1 MNEIR
6 DFEALRIVLASSED
20 IASWSFGEVTKPETI
35 NYRTF
40 KPEKDGLFDEKIFGP
55 TKDWECYCGKYK
67 RIRYRGVICDK
78 CGVEV
83 TQSKV
88 RRERM
93 GHINLAAPVTHV
105 WFFKGTPSKLS
116 QLLDITPRYLE
127 AVVYFANY
135 LVIDINEEK
144 RKKAISVV
152 EESFKKQNEKI
163 KKEYKKRLEEID
175 STLRSETKKL
185 SIKNKEQKEL
195 IVEELELKAKA
206 RRTNIKD
213 EEAVDI
219 ARIGELQK
227 ATLDKVKLIK
237 KLAVIAEDEYQKLA
251 GFGVADFMKVG
262 MGAEAILEVLKDLDL
277 NKLSAQLRADVQ
289 NFSGQKQIKATKRLR
304 VVEGFRQSGIK
315 TTSMVLKTLPV
326 IPPDL
331 RPMVQLSGGRF
342 ATSDLNDL
350 YRRVINRNNRL
361 RRLTDLGAPEIILRN
376 EKRMLQEAVDSLI
389 DSAQRPTPTR
399 AGMQVL
405 RSLSDMLKG
414 KQGRFRQN
422 LLGKRVDYSGRSV
435 IVVAP
440 HVKLNECLVPKE
452 MALELFKPYV
462 LRELIFQGY
471 APNVKSAKH
480 VFERRGTEVWDILE
494 SITKDHPVLL
504 NRAPTLHRLGIQAFY
519 PILTEGNA
527 IGIHPSVCAGYG
539 ADFDGDQMAIHIP
552 LAKTAQ
558 NESKALMMAT
568 NNLLRPADGEPIM
581 TPNRDVFLGLYHLT
595 SLKENGVDKVFEEDE
610 AIRDHHLG
618 YLGLHDKIKIKSQG
632 QILET
637 SVGRIFFNQ
646 ALPEEMSFINAGI
659 RGKDVKRLL
668 IECQNRFGKERTV
681 QLIDSLKDLGFSYAT
696 ASGISMSI
704 TDAEIIP
711 NKQKLV
717 DEAESKVEVIEK
729 NFRRGLI
736 TEVERARLSEEIWS
750 NLTAQIDQLTLDNMS
765 PTNTLR
771 IMQESEARGSR
782 DQLKQLAGMRG
793 LLADPLG
800 RIVELPSK
808 GNFREG
814 LEVYEYFTST
824 RGARKGLVDKALK
837 TADAGYLTRRLV
849 DVTHDLLIRDED
861 CGTKEGVE
869 IVDEKDR
876 TTPFVNQLLG
886 RVTTKNIKGE
896 KGEVIVKADEEI
908 TEDVLGKIERAK
920 VKEVI
925 VRSPL
930 TCETKYGVCQACYGR
945 DLAIKEKVGMGT
957 PVGVM
962 AAQSIGEPGTQLTMR
977 TFHLGGIIGLDITQG
992 LPRVDEIFEA
1002 RTPKTPAVMTE
1013 LPGKVQIVEEG
1024 EERKVRIISSDKK
1037 TKSEKEYVI
1046 PAAGELLVKNGD
1058 VVEAGTALTSGH
1070 LELKT
1075 LLETKGLKAVQQ
1087 YIISEL
1093 QKVYESQ
1100 GAPINDKH
1108 FETIIRKM
1116 SEKVRIQTSGDT
1128 SLLPGE
1134 LADKVKF
1141 AEENAKVLAEGGEP
1155 ATASVVI
1162 LGITRAALYTES
1174 VLSAASFQETTSVL
1188 TDAATSGKID
1198 YLRGLKE
1205 NVIIGRLIPT
1215 GERARLDRRRGVQ
1228 TTAKPVI
1235 VAAEEVDVKKPQVK
1249 EPAPQTA

>member
-1 MNEIR
+1 
-6 DFEALRIVLASSED
+6 
-20 IASWSFGEVTKPETI
+20 
-35 NYRTF
+35 
-40 KPEKDGLFDEKIFGP
+40 
-55 TKDWECYCGKYK
+55 
-67 RIRYRGVICDK
+67 
-78 CGVEV
+78 
-83 TQSKV
+83 
-88 RRERM
+88 
-93 GHINLAAPVTHV
+93 
-105 WFFKGTPSKLS
+105 
-116 QLLDITPRYLE
+116 
-127 AVVYFANY
+127 
-135 LVIDINEEK
+135 
-144 RKKAISVV
+144 
-152 EESFKKQNEKI
+152 
-163 KKEYKKRLEEID
+163 
-175 STLRSETKKL
+175 
-185 SIKNKEQKEL
+185 
-195 IVEELELKAKA
+195 
-206 RRTNIKD
+206 
-213 EEAVDI
+213 
-219 ARIGELQK
+219 
-227 ATLDKVKLIK
+227 
-237 KLAVIAEDEYQKLA
+237 
-251 GFGVADFMKVG
+251 
-262 MGAEAILEVLKDLDL
+262 
-277 NKLSAQLRADVQ
+277 
-289 NFSGQKQIKATKRLR
+289 
-304 VVEGFRQSGIK
+304 
-315 TTSMVLKTLPV
+315 
-326 IPPDL
+326 
-331 RPMVQLSGGRF
+331 
-342 ATSDLNDL
+342 
-350 YRRVINRNNRL
+350 
-361 RRLTDLGAPEIILRN
+361 
-376 EKRMLQEAVDSLI
+376 
-389 DSAQRPTPTR
+389 
-399 AGMQVL
+399 
-405 RSLSDMLKG
+405 
-414 KQGRFRQN
+414 
-422 LLGKRVDYSGRSV
+422 
-435 IVVAP
+435 
-440 HVKLNECLVPKE
+440 

-494 SITKDHPVLL
+494 SITKHHPVLL

-552 LAKTAQ
+552 LSKTAQ
-558 NESKALMMAT
+558 DESTALMMAT

-581 TPNRDVFLGLYHLT
+581 TPNRDVFLGLYFLT
-595 SLKENGVDKVFEEDE
+595 SLKENGVDRVFEEDE
-610 AIRDHHLG
+610 AIRDYHLG
-618 YLGLHDKIKIKSQG
+618 HLGLHDKIKVRLQD

-637 SVGRIFFNQ
+637 SAGRIFFNQ
-646 ALPEEMSFINAGI
+646 ALPEEMRFINDAV

-668 IECQNRFGKERTV
+668 IACQNRFGKERTV

-717 DEAESKVEVIEK
+717 DEADSKVEVIEK

-750 NLTAQIDQLTLDNMS
+750 NLTAQIDQLTMDNMS
-765 PTNTLR
+765 QTNTLR

-808 GNFREG
+808 SNFREG

-849 DVTHDLLIRDED
+849 DVAHDLLIRDED

-1002 RTPKTPAVMTE
+1002 RNPKTPAVMTE
-1013 LPGKVQIVEEG
+1013 LPGKVQIIEEG
-1024 EERKVRIISSDKK
+1024 EERKVRIIARDKK

-1058 VVEAGTALTSGH
+1058 IVEAGAALTSGH

-1116 SEKVRIQTSGDT
+1116 SEKVRIQTFGDT

-1134 LADKVKF
+1134 LVDKVKF

-1198 YLRGLKE
+1198 HLRGLKE

-1235 VAAEEVDVKKPQVK
+1235 VAAEEVDVKQPQVK